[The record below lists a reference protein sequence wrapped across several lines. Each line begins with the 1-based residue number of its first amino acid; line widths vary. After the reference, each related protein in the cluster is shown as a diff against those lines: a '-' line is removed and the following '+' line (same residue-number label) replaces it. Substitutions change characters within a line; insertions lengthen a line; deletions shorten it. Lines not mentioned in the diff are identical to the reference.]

1 MLLAWCRRLIVRSLL
16 SSECILTFEGEIL
29 GGATKHRFKL
39 LLLINDFALFIKL
52 DALSP
57 IDRVQFVVVVI
68 LASLRPPIRHLLVW
82 HVVLIFNLERA

>member
-16 SSECILTFEGEIL
+16 SSESILTFEGEIL
-29 GGATKHRFKL
+29 GRATKHRFEL
-39 LLLINDFALFIKL
+39 LLLRDFALFIKL

-57 IDRVQFVVVVI
+57 IDRVQFVVVVF